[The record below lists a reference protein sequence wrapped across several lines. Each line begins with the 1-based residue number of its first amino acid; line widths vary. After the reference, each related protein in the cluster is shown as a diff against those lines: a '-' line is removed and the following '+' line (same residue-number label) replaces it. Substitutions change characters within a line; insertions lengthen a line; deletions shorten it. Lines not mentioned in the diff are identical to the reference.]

1 MAKYRGNA
9 PAYQE
14 YAVDMLGS
22 RAFRVM
28 SLAERGLLFT
38 LRLEFWV
45 NGSVPGDLGELAA
58 VLGIPKPTLSDAM
71 TDRVRGFMEA
81 GTAGDLCFPDL
92 ENYRKLLASRREAMA
107 KGAEKTNRIR
117 RSKRPPTEA
126 CPPVAEGGPVNA
138 GHDATLDAPRL
149 APHDAVHDATRDAR
163 RTPLRGEES
172 KRKERSGSAS
182 FKGGAPTDHHEWLDD
197 YQQAEA
203 AEAYRKAS
211 RGG

>member
-1 MAKYRGNA
+1 
-9 PAYQE
+9 
-14 YAVDMLGS
+14 
-22 RAFRVM
+22 M

-38 LRLEFWV
+38 LRLEFWA
-45 NGSVPGDLGELAA
+45 NGSVPGDIRELAA
-58 VLGIPKPTLSDAM
+58 VLGIPESVLSDAM

-81 GTAGDLCFPDL
+81 GVAGDLCFPDL
-92 ENYRKLLASRREAMA
+92 EDYRKSLASRREAMA

-117 RSKRPPTEA
+117 RSKKPPAEA
-126 CPPVAEGGPVNA
+126 STPVAEDGPVNVSHDATRDVPRPAPHDA
-138 GHDATLDAPRL
+138 GHDATRETTL
-149 APHDAVHDATRDAR
+149 DAR

-197 YQQAEA
+197 YQQAET

-211 RGG
+211 RAG